1 MNNENYTNLIKN
13 LHTLNHFSY
22 PNNLTTDQLVVKNG
36 YDYLYEMFDHN
47 ETRVEKYIEKN
58 HELLDLL
65 NQIVALEV
73 AIYCVR
79 CIPGGTTESSDYL
92 YKIRHEKI
100 DLFNSKS
107 KCGYTFY
114 NKDVEGM

>member
-47 ETRVEKYIEKN
+47 ETRVEKNIEKN

-73 AIYCVR
+73 SLYCIRRVSMAGGENSDAIR
-79 CIPGGTTESSDYL
+79 RIIG
-92 YKIRHEKI
+92 EKI
-100 DLFNSKS
+100 AEYEKTFNKS
-107 KCGYTFY
+107 F
-114 NKDVEGM
+114 KDPNGRCHF